1 MECLSCHHRSASK
14 CADCHDLQAQFI
26 RGEALGEK
34 ESQPDVMAMG
44 VKCKEC
50 HTTIAQGHSLAEVKK
65 TCVQCHEDRYGK
77 MADEW
82 QEEIA
87 GRTKKL
93 KLSLE
98 TLRAQRKA
106 IPDTEKKVVEAL
118 TKEVGD
124 LLKAVG
130 EDKSK
135 GVHNFA
141 YAQRLVGEAEEK
153 VLSIKR
159 RLSK

>member
-1 MECLSCHHRSASK
+1 M
-14 CADCHDLQAQFI
+14 QFI
-26 RGEALGEK
+26 RGEAFQEK
-34 ESQPDVMAMG
+34 EPQPDVMAIG
-44 VKCKEC
+44 VKCTEC
-50 HTTIAQGHSLAEVKK
+50 HTTISQGHSLVEVKK

-77 MADEW
+77 MTDEW
-82 QEEIA
+82 QQEIA

-93 KLSLE
+93 ELSLE
-98 TLRAQRKA
+98 TLKVQRKA
-106 IPDTEKKVVEAL
+106 VPDPEKKMVEAL
-118 TKEVGD
+118 TKEAED

-141 YAQRLVGEAEEK
+141 YAQKLVAEAEEK
-153 VLSIKR
+153 VLSVKR